1 MTGLGAGAPLEQG
14 PPEPRAGPAER
25 VVIFRLRSVL
35 AVLGLILGVLTTI
48 GFAFLAQN
56 ALTLIAISL
65 FLALALNPAVLFFE
79 RRGLGRGPAVGAV
92 FAAAVVTA
100 ALLGLVLVPPLVSE
114 VTKFIHGLP
123 ALVSDITK
131 GRGPL
136 GHLARQYHVVERVQ
150 KLTAGGGLSGAA
162 NPVLT
167 FASGVIG
174 TALGVVVIGFVTLF
188 MLIEGRDWRDRLL
201 GLLAPPSRPR
211 WQRIGSGIY
220 RAVGGFVTGNLL
232 ASLLA
237 GLVALAV
244 LLIAGLPYPVP
255 IALLT
260 ALFELIPYLG
270 PVLVTIVLGAVGLTQ
285 SLATAI
291 AIVGFLLL
299 YHAVEGHTIRPMI
312 YGRAL
317 ELSAL
322 AVLMAILIGIEA
334 AGILGAL
341 VAIPAAGAIQIIIRE
356 MLAERAQPKS
366 RTLLPDS
373 ATPAG
378 Q

>member
-1 MTGLGAGAPLEQG
+1 MSESGARAPREHG
-14 PPEPRAGPAER
+14 PPETRGAPAER
-25 VVIFRLRSVL
+25 VVIFSLRSVL
-35 AVLGLILGVLTTI
+35 AVLGLIVGVLASV
-48 GFAFLAQN
+48 GFVFLAQN

-65 FLALALNPAVLFFE
+65 FLALALNPAVMFFE
-79 RRGLGRGPAVGAV
+79 RRGLGRGLAVAAV

-100 ALLGLVLVPPLVSE
+100 SLLGLVLIPPLVSE

-123 ALVSDITK
+123 GLVSDITK

-136 GHLARQYHVVERVQ
+136 GHLAHQYHVVERVQ

-188 MLIEGRDWRDRLL
+188 MLLEGRVWRGRLL
-201 GLLAPPSRPR
+201 DLLTPRSRPR

-237 GLVALAV
+237 GFVALAV
-244 LLIAGLPYPVP
+244 LLIAGLPYAVP

-260 ALFELIPYLG
+260 ALFELLPYLG
-270 PVLVTIVLGAVGLTQ
+270 PVLVTILLGAVGLTD
-285 SLATAI
+285 SVAVAI
-291 AIVGFLLL
+291 AIVAFLLL

-322 AVLMAILIGIEA
+322 AVLMAIIIGIEA

-341 VAIPAAGAIQIIIRE
+341 IAIPAAGAIQIIMQE
-356 MLAERAQPKS
+356 VLTERAQAEE
-366 RTLLPDS
+366 RTRFSDVAS
-373 ATPAG
+373 PAG
-378 Q
+378 R